1 MKIMDENIRAI
12 KQKENEIK
20 KDSKQLL
27 ETRMRAQADMK
38 KLREEHIEALK
49 NVLFHT
55 NNKV

>member
-1 MKIMDENIRAI
+1 MDENIRAI